1 MSPTAWTRSSA
12 RSARPW
18 KGRSL
23 GQVNI
28 TIRGR
33 QYQIACDD
41 GQEAHL
47 ARLGRYLDQKAEQLH
62 AAAGSVSDALLLVM
76 VGLVVADELTDTVA
90 ELDGLKSTAG
100 NAGRVAAES
109 AAAASINTLAER
121 IERIA
126 ARLEGS

>member
-1 MSPTAWTRSSA
+1 M
-12 RSARPW
+12 
-18 KGRSL
+18 

-28 TIRGR
+28 NIRGR

-47 ARLGRYLDQKAEQLH
+47 ARLGRFLDQRAEQLH

-76 VGLVVADELTDTVA
+76 TSLVVADELTDA
-90 ELDGLKSTAG
+90 ISELDALKATAG
-100 NAGRVAAES
+100 NAARVAAET
-109 AAAASINTLAER
+109 AAAAAINTLAER

-126 ARLEGS
+126 AGLEDT